1 MAIVLLTVKEACA
14 ILEENG
20 MKITPVH
27 LRAGIDCGAYPFGN
41 SVKMDKSSVY
51 EIFRPLLMQWIE
63 ERSE

>member
-41 SVKMDKSSVY
+41 SVKMGKSSVY